1 MAVFNSSVL
10 TARGSELLVDAVA
23 GDQITFTRMVVGCGV
38 YSDGERERNLLEKRT
53 ALKDARQEFTF
64 SAYKK
69 VSEHCVLLT
78 AVISNRELDYSYKIT
93 EIGIYGKRS
102 RDTEDFFP

>member
-38 YSDGERERNLLEKRT
+38 YSDAERERNSLEKRT

-69 VSEHCVLLT
+69 
-78 AVISNRELDYSYKIT
+78 
-93 EIGIYGKRS
+93 
-102 RDTEDFFP
+102 